1 MNPKVLFR
9 KLAREDQKVRTNG
22 TRLLTKARLHS
33 IENIL
38 SWLKYHYLIELL
50 LCTMVMDCGCKKLQV
65 LF

>member
-33 IENIL
+33 IKNIL
-38 SWLKYHYLIELL
+38 SWLKYHHLIELL
-50 LCTMVMDCGCKKLQV
+50 LCTMVDRGCEKLQV